1 MSELCLFSFTE
12 CDQLMKDGYAD
23 WTCWVELSQVPPFW
37 FVGLPRS
44 SEDSLDVPSVGGL
57 TVRVAPKLA
66 ICGGADEGS
75 HLSGS
80 GFGFFF
86 SVMKLA
92 TTTCNLNGTPLC
104 QKNDLKGTVIGCI
117 KEVWFRPVQVLLPQA
132 FQQPHHQEFGHQILQ
147 LQHSIHRFYYEC
159 YPLLWAGR
167 NLKERWYQ
175 SVPAWK
181 FS

>member
-1 MSELCLFSFTE
+1 M
-12 CDQLMKDGYAD
+12 
-23 WTCWVELSQVPPFW
+23 
-37 FVGLPRS
+37 
-44 SEDSLDVPSVGGL
+44 PSVGGL

-117 KEVWFRPVQVLLPQA
+117 KEV
-132 FQQPHHQEFGHQILQ
+132 
-147 LQHSIHRFYYEC
+147 
-159 YPLLWAGR
+159 
-167 NLKERWYQ
+167 
-175 SVPAWK
+175 
-181 FS
+181 